1 MAYGN
6 KNTLFL
12 HIYIFCCTF
21 AAEIDFTCH
30 MSFFHDLFLTPSVTQ
45 SIVLLTM
52 VVCLGLWAGEHLR
65 IKNFSLG
72 ITWILFVGIILSSLG
87 ISIDPQVSHFAKN
100 FGLILFVYS
109 IGLQVGPSFSPF
121 GKSGLRL
128 NLLAVAIV
136 IIGCLCT
143 IGLHY
148 LTGIDMSTMAG
159 IMSGAVMNTPSLGA
173 VQQAASDI
181 FGTVSPDI
189 AMGYALAY
197 PLSIVGLILS
207 FEIVRWCCRVNLH
220 REDERL
226 RHENTSDD
234 EPICVDIRLMIQQQ
248 LTLRELHDLCPVD
261 PMLVSRV
268 TRQNGTDELV
278 TPNTIFMPNDTVRII
293 SDKRHE
299 KDLQALG
306 VVTHYGFDERERSA
320 HLISRR
326 VVVTRIQCNGK
337 RLSSFD
343 IRHRYHA
350 TITRV
355 NRAGVELLATPDLI
369 LQLGDRIMVVGDQ
382 EDVRHVA
389 DIFGN
394 ELKRLDLPNL
404 MPIFFGI
411 FLGVLLGSLPVA
423 IPGLNQP
430 FKLGLAGGSLIVA
443 LLIGR
448 FGPYYNMVTFA
459 TTSANMMLR
468 QVGLTLFLAAVGL
481 SVGDSFVPTILNGG
495 YMWIL
500 YGFVITMVPLVTIG
514 LLAYKGLKINYFNVI
529 GLLTGAMTG
538 APALG
543 YAQSLSS
550 NNDQASVT
558 YATVYPLTMF
568 LRVMAGQMLV
578 VLFCS

>member
-1 MAYGN
+1 
-6 KNTLFL
+6 
-12 HIYIFCCTF
+12 
-21 AAEIDFTCH
+21 
-30 MSFFHDLFLTPSVTQ
+30 MSFIQQLFISPSVTQ

-52 VVCLGLWAGEHLR
+52 VVCVGIWAGEHLK
-65 IKNFSLG
+65 IKSFSLG
-72 ITWILFVGIILSSLG
+72 ITWILFVGILLSSLG
-87 ISIDPQVSHFAKN
+87 ISIDPTVASFAKN

-109 IGLQVGPSFSPF
+109 IGLQMGPSFSPF

-128 NLLAVAIV
+128 NLLAAVIVLLGCAI
-136 IIGCLCT
+136 T
-143 IGLHY
+143 IALHY
-148 LTGIDMSTMAG
+148 LTGVDMSTMAG

-173 VQQAASDI
+173 VQQTSADI
-181 FGTVSPDI
+181 YGSVSPDI
-189 AMGYALAY
+189 AMGYAVAY

-207 FEIVRWCCRVNLH
+207 FEIIRVCFRVNLH
-220 REDERL
+220 AEDERL
-226 RHENTSDD
+226 RVENASED
-234 EPICVDIRLMIQQQ
+234 EPICVDIRLAIEQDM
-248 LTLRELHDLCPVD
+248 TLRQLHDRCPVH

-268 TRQNGTDELV
+268 TRKDGTDELV
-278 TPNTIFMPNDTVRII
+278 TPDTVFQPGDVIRIV

-299 KDLQALG
+299 AQLNVLG
-306 VVTHYGFDERERSA
+306 QVTHYGFRGRERSA

-326 VVVTRIQCNGK
+326 VVVTRTECNGK

-350 TITRV
+350 TITRI
-355 NRAGVELLATPDLI
+355 NRAGVELLATPDLV
-369 LQLGDRIMVVGDQ
+369 LQLGDRIMVVGDRD
-382 EDVRHVA
+382 EVRQVA

-411 FLGVLLGSLPVA
+411 FMGVLIGSLPVT
-423 IPGLNQP
+423 IPGLSQP

-481 SVGDSFVPTILNGG
+481 SVGDGFVPTILEGG
-495 YMWIL
+495 YMWIV
-500 YGFVITMVPLVTIG
+500 YGFVITMVPLVLVG
-514 LLAYKGLKINYFNVI
+514 CVAYKGLGINYFKVI
-529 GLLTGAMTG
+529 GMLTGAMTG

-543 YAQSLSS
+543 YAQSLSN

-568 LRVMAGQMLV
+568 LRVMAGQLLV
-578 VLFCS
+578 VFFCS

>member
-1 MAYGN
+1 M
-6 KNTLFL
+6 T
-12 HIYIFCCTF
+12 
-21 AAEIDFTCH
+21 
-30 MSFFHDLFLTPSVTQ
+30 FFHDLFLTPSVTQ
-45 SIVLLTM
+45 SIVLLTL

-72 ITWILFVGIILSSLG
+72 ITWILFVGIIFSSFG

-136 IIGCLCT
+136 LLGCACT
-143 IGLHY
+143 IGLHF
-148 LTGIDMSTMAG
+148 LTGVDMSTMAG

-173 VQQAASDI
+173 VQQTASDLL
-181 FGTVSPDI
+181 GTVSPDI

-197 PLSIVGLILS
+197 PFSIVGLILS
-207 FEIVRWCCRVNLH
+207 FELIRFFCRVNL
-220 REDERL
+220 RKEEESL
-226 RHENTSDD
+226 RQEHVSDD
-234 EPICVDIRLMIQQQ
+234 DPICVDIRLSVANAV
-248 LTLRELHDLCPVD
+248 TLSDLHQLCPIAN
-261 PMLVSRV
+261 MLVSRV
-268 TRQNGTDELV
+268 TRVDGNDELV
-278 TPNTIFMPNDTVRII
+278 DASTVLYPNDIIRIV

-299 KDLQALG
+299 KDLQVLG
-306 VVTHYGFDERERSA
+306 EVTHFGFRGRERSD

-326 VVVTRIQCNGK
+326 VVVTRTECNGK
-337 RLSSFD
+337 RLSTFD
-343 IRHRYHA
+343 VRHRYHA
-350 TITRV
+350 TITRI
-355 NRAGVELLATPDLI
+355 NRAGVELLATPDFI
-369 LQLGDRIMVVGDQ
+369 LQLGDRIMVVGDRD
-382 EDVRHVA
+382 DVRQVA
-389 DIFGN
+389 EIFGN

-423 IPGLNQP
+423 IPGMNQS

-481 SVGDSFVPTILNGG
+481 SVGDGFVSTIVGGG
-495 YMWIL
+495 YMWVIYGALITIL
-500 YGFVITMVPLVTIG
+500 PLVVVGFI
-514 LLAYKGLKINYFNVI
+514 AYKGMKINFFKVV
-529 GLLTGAMTG
+529 GLLIGAMTG

-543 YAQSLSS
+543 YAESLSS
-550 NNDQASVT
+550 HNDQASVT

-568 LRVMAGQMLV
+568 LRVMAGQLLV
-578 VLFCS
+578 VFFCS

>member
-1 MAYGN
+1 MN
-6 KNTLFL
+6 FL
-12 HIYIFCCTF
+12 H
-21 AAEIDFTCH
+21 E
-30 MSFFHDLFLTPSVTQ
+30 LFITHSVTQ
-45 SIVLLTM
+45 SIVLLTL
-52 VVCLGLWAGEHLR
+52 VVFLGLWLGERVR
-65 IKNFSLG
+65 IKNFSFG
-72 ITWILFVGIILSSLG
+72 VTWILFVGIALSSFG
-87 ISIDPQVSHFAKN
+87 ITINEQVSSFAKN
-100 FGLILFVYS
+100 LGLILFIYS

-136 IIGCLCT
+136 VLGCGIT
-143 IGLHY
+143 VALHY
-148 LTGIDMSTMAG
+148 LTGTEMTTMAG

-173 VQQAASDI
+173 VQQTASDLQ
-181 FGTVSPDI
+181 VASPDI

-197 PLSIVGLILS
+197 PLSILGLILS
-207 FEIVRWCCRVNLH
+207 FEIIRWCSRVNLSQ
-220 REDERL
+220 EDEKL
-226 RHENTSDD
+226 RAEHVSED
-234 EPICVDIRLMIQQQ
+234 EPICVDIRLAIDNAITLKQ
-248 LTLRELHDLCPVD
+248 LQELCPVNE
-261 PMLVSRV
+261 MMVSRV
-268 TRQNGTDELV
+268 TRQDGSDELV
-278 TPNTIFMPNDTVRII
+278 DASTILYPNDVIRIV

-299 KDLQALG
+299 KELQVLG
-306 VVTHYGFDERERSA
+306 EVIHYGFRGRERSQ

-326 VVVTRIQCNGK
+326 IVVTRTACNGK

-343 IRHRYHA
+343 VRHRYHA
-350 TITRV
+350 TITRI
-355 NRAGVELLATPDLI
+355 NRAGVELLATPDLV
-369 LQLGDRIMVVGDQ
+369 LQLGDRIMVVGDR

-394 ELKRLDLPNL
+394 ELRKLDLPNL

-411 FLGVLLGSLPVA
+411 FLGVLVGSLPIA
-423 IPGLNQP
+423 IPGMNLT

-481 SVGDSFVPTILNGG
+481 SVGDGFVNTIINGG
-495 YMWIL
+495 YMWVL
-500 YGFVITMVPLVTIG
+500 YGFLITIIPLLVIGFI
-514 LLAYKGLKINYFNVI
+514 AYNVLKINYFKVV
-529 GLLTGAMTG
+529 GLLIGAMTG

-543 YAQSLSS
+543 YAQGLSDK
-550 NNDQASVT
+550 NDQASVC

-568 LRVMAGQMLV
+568 LRVMAGQLLI

>member
-1 MAYGN
+1 M
-6 KNTLFL
+6 T
-12 HIYIFCCTF
+12 
-21 AAEIDFTCH
+21 
-30 MSFFHDLFLTPSVTQ
+30 FFHDLFLTPSVTQ
-45 SIVLLTM
+45 SIVLLTL

-72 ITWILFVGIILSSLG
+72 ITWILFVGIIFSSFG

-136 IIGCLCT
+136 LLGCACT

-173 VQQAASDI
+173 VQQTASDLL
-181 FGTVSPDI
+181 GTVSPDI

-197 PLSIVGLILS
+197 PFSIVGLILS
-207 FEIVRWCCRVNLH
+207 FELIRFFCRVNL
-220 REDERL
+220 RKEEESL
-226 RHENTSDD
+226 RQEHVSDD
-234 EPICVDIRLMIQQQ
+234 DPICVDIRLSVANAI
-248 LTLRELHDLCPVD
+248 TLSDLHQLCPIGN
-261 PMLVSRV
+261 MLVSRV
-268 TRQNGTDELV
+268 TRVDGRDELV
-278 TPNTIFMPNDTVRII
+278 DASTVLYPNDIIRIV

-299 KDLQALG
+299 KDLQVLG
-306 VVTHYGFDERERSA
+306 EVTHFGFRGRERSD

-326 VVVTRIQCNGK
+326 VVVTRTECNGK
-337 RLSSFD
+337 RLSTFD
-343 IRHRYHA
+343 VRHRYHA
-350 TITRV
+350 TITRI
-355 NRAGVELLATPDLI
+355 NRAGVELLATPDFI
-369 LQLGDRIMVVGDQ
+369 LQLGDRIMVVGDRD
-382 EDVRHVA
+382 DVRHVA
-389 DIFGN
+389 EIFGN

-423 IPGLNQP
+423 IPGMNQS

-481 SVGDSFVPTILNGG
+481 SVGDGFVSTIVGGG
-495 YMWIL
+495 YMWVI
-500 YGFVITMVPLVTIG
+500 YGALITMLPLVVVGFI
-514 LLAYKGLKINYFNVI
+514 AYKGMKINFFKVV
-529 GLLTGAMTG
+529 GLLIGAMTG

-543 YAQSLSS
+543 YAESLSS
-550 NNDQASVT
+550 HNDQASVT

-578 VLFCS
+578 VFFCS

>member
-1 MAYGN
+1 
-6 KNTLFL
+6 
-12 HIYIFCCTF
+12 
-21 AAEIDFTCH
+21 
-30 MSFFHDLFLTPSVTQ
+30 
-45 SIVLLTM
+45 M

-72 ITWILFVGIILSSLG
+72 ITWILFVGIFFSSLG
-87 ISIDPQVSHFAKN
+87 VSIDPQVSHFAKN

-128 NLLAVAIV
+128 NLWAVAIV
-136 IIGCLCT
+136 LLGCGIT
-143 IGLHY
+143 IALHY
-148 LTGIDMSTMAG
+148 LTKIDMSTMAG

-173 VQQAASDI
+173 VQQTASDLM
-181 FGTVSPDI
+181 GVVSPDI

-207 FEIVRWCCRVNLH
+207 FELIRFCCRVNL
-220 REDERL
+220 RNEDDNL
-226 RHENTSDD
+226 RQEHVSDAD
-234 EPICVDIRLMIQQQ
+234 PICVDIRLSVNNAI
-248 LTLRELHDLCPVD
+248 TIKELYELCPVKH
-261 PMLVSRV
+261 MLVSRV
-268 TRQNGTDELV
+268 TRQDGKDELV
-278 TPNTIFMPNDTVRII
+278 ESTTVLHPNDVVRIV

-299 KDLQALG
+299 NDLQVLG
-306 VVTHYGFDERERSA
+306 EVTHYGFHGGERSD

-326 VVVTRIQCNGK
+326 VVVTRKECNGK
-337 RLSSFD
+337 RLSTFD
-343 IRHRYHA
+343 VRHRYHA
-350 TITRV
+350 TITRI
-355 NRAGVELLATPDLI
+355 NRAGVELLATPDFV
-369 LQLGDRIMVVGDQ
+369 LQLGDRIMVVGDK

-411 FLGVLLGSLPVA
+411 FLGVLLGSLPIA
-423 IPGLNQP
+423 IPGMNQS

-481 SVGDSFVPTILNGG
+481 SVGDGFVSTILEGG
-495 YMWIL
+495 YMWVI
-500 YGFVITMVPLVTIG
+500 YGALITMIPLIVVGFI
-514 LLAYKGLKINYFNVI
+514 AYKVMKINYFKVV
-529 GLLTGAMTG
+529 GLLIGAMTG

-543 YAQSLSS
+543 YAESLSPH
-550 NNDQASVT
+550 NDQASVT

-568 LRVMAGQMLV
+568 LRVMAGQLL
-578 VLFCS
+578 VLFFCS

>member
-1 MAYGN
+1 ME
-6 KNTLFL
+6 
-12 HIYIFCCTF
+12 YIR
-21 AAEIDFTCH
+21 E
-30 MSFFHDLFLTPSVTQ
+30 LFLTPSVTQ
-45 SIVLLTM
+45 SIVLLTL

-72 ITWILFVGIILSSLG
+72 VTWILFVGIICSSFG

-128 NLLAVAIV
+128 NMLAVTIVLLGCAITV
-136 IIGCLCT
+136 A
-143 IGLHY
+143 LHY

-173 VQQAASDI
+173 VQQTASDLL
-181 FGTVSPDI
+181 GVVSPDI

-197 PLSIVGLILS
+197 PLSIVGLIMS
-207 FEIVRWCCRVNLH
+207 FELIRFCCRVDLRREEDNL
-220 REDERL
+220 REE
-226 RHENTSDD
+226 HVSDD
-234 EPICVDIRLMIQQQ
+234 DPICVDIRLEIANAI
-248 LTLRELHDLCPVD
+248 TLKELHEQCKVNN
-261 PMLVSRV
+261 MLVSRV
-268 TRQNGTDELV
+268 TREDGRDELV
-278 TPNTIFMPNDTVRII
+278 DSATVFYPHDIVRIV

-299 KDLQALG
+299 KDLQVLG
-306 VVTHYGFDERERSA
+306 EVTHYGFRGRERSN

-326 VVVTRIQCNGK
+326 VVVTRKECNGK
-337 RLSSFD
+337 RLSIFD
-343 IRHRYHA
+343 VRHRHHA
-350 TITRV
+350 NITRI
-355 NRAGVELLATPDLI
+355 NRAGVELLATPDFV
-369 LQLGDRIMVVGDQ
+369 LQLGDRIMVVGDRD
-382 EDVRHVA
+382 DVRHVA

-411 FLGVLLGSLPVA
+411 FLGVLLGSLPIA
-423 IPGLNQP
+423 IPGMNQS

-481 SVGDSFVPTILNGG
+481 SVGDGFVRTIMDGG
-495 YMWIL
+495 YMWVV
-500 YGFVITMVPLVTIG
+500 YGVMITMIPLVTVG
-514 LLAYKGLKINYFNVI
+514 LVAYKGMKINFFKVV
-529 GLLTGAMTG
+529 GLLIGAMTG

-543 YAQSLSS
+543 YAESLSS
-550 NNDQASVT
+550 HNDQASVI

-568 LRVMAGQMLV
+568 LRVMAGQLLIV
-578 VLFCS
+578 IFCS

>member
-1 MAYGN
+1 M
-6 KNTLFL
+6 T
-12 HIYIFCCTF
+12 
-21 AAEIDFTCH
+21 
-30 MSFFHDLFLTPSVTQ
+30 FFHDLFLTPSVTQ
-45 SIVLLTM
+45 SIVLLTL

-72 ITWILFVGIILSSLG
+72 ITWILFVGIIFSSFG

-136 IIGCLCT
+136 LLGCACT

-173 VQQAASDI
+173 VQQTASDLL
-181 FGTVSPDI
+181 GTVSPDI

-197 PLSIVGLILS
+197 PFSIVGLILS
-207 FEIVRWCCRVNLH
+207 FELIRFFCRVNL
-220 REDERL
+220 RKEEESL
-226 RHENTSDD
+226 RQEHVSDD
-234 EPICVDIRLMIQQQ
+234 DPICVDIRLSVANAV
-248 LTLRELHDLCPVD
+248 TLSDLHQLCPIAN
-261 PMLVSRV
+261 MLVSRV
-268 TRQNGTDELV
+268 TRVDGNDELV
-278 TPNTIFMPNDTVRII
+278 DASTVLYPNDIIRIV

-299 KDLQALG
+299 KDLQVLG
-306 VVTHYGFDERERSA
+306 EVTHFGFRGRERSD

-326 VVVTRIQCNGK
+326 VVVTRTECNGK
-337 RLSSFD
+337 RLSTFD
-343 IRHRYHA
+343 VRHRYHA
-350 TITRV
+350 TITRI
-355 NRAGVELLATPDLI
+355 NRAGVELLATPDFI
-369 LQLGDRIMVVGDQ
+369 LQLGDRIMVVGDRD
-382 EDVRHVA
+382 DVRQVA
-389 DIFGN
+389 EIFGN

-423 IPGLNQP
+423 IPGMNQS

-481 SVGDSFVPTILNGG
+481 SVGDGFVSTIVGGG
-495 YMWIL
+495 YMWVI
-500 YGFVITMVPLVTIG
+500 YGALITMLPLVVVGFI
-514 LLAYKGLKINYFNVI
+514 AYKGMKINFFKVV
-529 GLLTGAMTG
+529 GLLIGAMTG

-543 YAQSLSS
+543 YAESLSS
-550 NNDQASVT
+550 HNDQASVT

-568 LRVMAGQMLV
+568 LRVMAGQLLV
-578 VLFCS
+578 VFFCS

>member
-1 MAYGN
+1 
-6 KNTLFL
+6 
-12 HIYIFCCTF
+12 
-21 AAEIDFTCH
+21 
-30 MSFFHDLFLTPSVTQ
+30 MSFIQQLFISPSVTQ

-52 VVCLGLWAGEHLR
+52 VVCVGIWAGEHLK
-65 IKNFSLG
+65 IKSFSLG
-72 ITWILFVGIILSSLG
+72 ITWILFVGILLSSLG
-87 ISIDPQVSHFAKN
+87 ISIDPTVASFAKN

-109 IGLQVGPSFSPF
+109 IGLQMGPSFSPF

-128 NLLAVAIV
+128 NLLAAVIVLLGCAI
-136 IIGCLCT
+136 T
-143 IGLHY
+143 IALHY
-148 LTGIDMSTMAG
+148 LTGVDMSTMAG

-173 VQQAASDI
+173 VQQTSADI
-181 FGTVSPDI
+181 YGSVSPDI
-189 AMGYALAY
+189 AMGYAVAY

-207 FEIVRWCCRVNLH
+207 FEIIRICFRVNLH
-220 REDERL
+220 SEDERL
-226 RHENTSDD
+226 RVENASED
-234 EPICVDIRLMIQQQ
+234 EPICVDIRLAIEQDM
-248 LTLRELHDLCPVD
+248 TLRQLHDRCPVH

-268 TRQNGTDELV
+268 IRHDGTDELV
-278 TPNTIFMPNDTVRII
+278 TPDTVFHPEDVIRIV

-299 KDLQALG
+299 AQLNILG
-306 VVTHYGFDERERSA
+306 QVTHYGFRGHERSA

-326 VVVTRIQCNGK
+326 VVVTRTECNGK

-350 TITRV
+350 TITRI
-355 NRAGVELLATPDLI
+355 NRAGVELLATPDLV
-369 LQLGDRIMVVGDQ
+369 LQLGDRIMVVGDRD
-382 EDVRHVA
+382 EVRQVA
-389 DIFGN
+389 EIFGN

-411 FLGVLLGSLPVA
+411 FMGVLLGSLPVT
-423 IPGLNQP
+423 IPGLSQP

-481 SVGDSFVPTILNGG
+481 SVGDGFVPTILEGG
-495 YMWIL
+495 YMWIV
-500 YGFVITMVPLVTIG
+500 YGFVITMVPLVLVG
-514 LLAYKGLKINYFNVI
+514 CVAYKGVGINYFKVI
-529 GLLTGAMTG
+529 GMLTGAMTG

-543 YAQSLSS
+543 YAQSLSN

-558 YATVYPLTMF
+558 YAMVYPLTMF
-568 LRVMAGQMLV
+568 LRVMAGQLLV
-578 VLFCS
+578 VFFCS